1 MKNILRIAS
10 LLALCASVAAWPARS
25 LPKANADGETTDVNQ
40 TATTHVIST
49 EMSGVDSL
57 GIMPTEME
65 TQAGGGFRRVSLEA
79 SVFHRETPVTYEA
92 LGRRDPFR
100 ALLTDDKGKA
110 DIDTDLLLLEG
121 AVLKG
126 VVWSEGQYLA
136 IVKDKSGRTFFLREG
151 DPIYQG
157 RVMMVTQSQA
167 VFEIADFGDYDQIT
181 LKVKV

>member
-1 MKNILRIAS
+1 MKNILRLAS
-10 LLALCASVAAWPARS
+10 LLVLCACAAAWPARS
-25 LPKANADGETTDVNQ
+25 NQKAKAITIVPDSNA
-40 TATTHVIST
+40 TAKTHIIST

-57 GIMPTEME
+57 GIMPTEMVTPTE
-65 TQAGGGFRRVSLEA
+65 GGFRSVPIEA

-100 ALLTDDKGKA
+100 PLLTDDKGKG
-110 DIDTDLLLLEG
+110 DIDTDLLVIDG

-136 IVKDKSGRTFFLREG
+136 IIRDKSGKTFFLREG

-157 RVMMVTQSQA
+157 HVLMVTQSQT
-167 VFEIADFGDYDQIT
+167 VFEIADFGEYDQVT